1 MQKTL
6 GFIFLL
12 MGLAECQHSDLG
24 VKCGLG
30 TNLSNQTRITGGS
43 PTRKGDWGWMVL
55 INGAGFRCGGSLIN
69 NQYVVTAAHCVAGNQ
84 NPDRYTVSI
93 GLQKVYAPDEW
104 SVARRVKDV
113 MVHKSYDSVSGLHD
127 IALLKLDVG
136 NF

>member
-30 TNLSNQTRITGGS
+30 TNLSR
-43 PTRKGDWGWMVL
+43 MVL

-113 MVHKSYDSVSGLHD
+113 IVHKSYDSVSGLHD